1 MSNASQSAWPTQTP
15 SSGTANALAPPPGQQ
30 SRPPPSNL
38 SNGTPLPSHPSPQ
51 PPSELLSQ
59 PQQQPQQQQQ
69 GGPVPTDGPF
79 PTQTVAAE
87 QVLASPADKWGLAAF
102 LHAIRNA
109 DEDRGML
116 SFGTDLMSLGMNMGA
131 AE

>member
-1 MSNASQSAWPTQTP
+1 MSNSAQSAWPTQTQT
-15 SSGTANALAPPPGQQ
+15 SGSANALAPPPGQQ
-30 SRPPPSNL
+30 SRPPP
-38 SNGTPLPSHPSPQ
+38 NGTPSQSHPSPQ
-51 PPSELLSQ
+51 SPLDMAPP
-59 PQQQPQQQQQ
+59 PQQQQQ
-69 GGPVPTDGPF
+69 QGQQAEGPF
-79 PTQTVAAE
+79 PTQTVPAE

-116 SFGTDLMSLGMNMGA
+116 AFGTDLMSLGINMGG